1 MTRLARRGQCGMY
14 QLHRSLTRGSV
25 QEHLCVIEAQGSL
38 GLIARAHVLLAESY
52 LRTLTGAQLPPFR
65 PDIEHSLAKAVT
77 SCSRAEWWPQGR
89 KAATLLAMARR
100 VCGDEDGCQE
110 AAKVAL
116 EFEECMQ
123 QTRSSAVV

>member
-1 MTRLARRGQCGMY
+1 MLEHPYERRCQRNIHSCMHACL
-14 QLHRSLTRGSV
+14 QD
-25 QEHLCVIEAQGSL
+25 HLCVIEAQGSL
-38 GLIARAHVLLAESY
+38 ALVARAHVLLAETY

-100 VCGDEDGCQE
+100 VCGDELGCQE
-110 AAKVAL
+110 AAHVAL
-116 EFEECMQ
+116 EFEACMEQ
-123 QTRSSAVV
+123 VRAGALI